1 LRGRLDSRE
10 RYQQRDGKDGSA
22 HLNHALTMRRK

>member
-1 LRGRLDSRE
+1 LRGRLDRRE

-22 HLNHALTMRRK
+22 LNDALTMRRK